1 MDILVS
7 EVQGEM
13 ANQFLQMGDQNTADV
28 KLQLL
33 GQDGVKYEGINPLYL
48 HSHVLTKS
56 EFYKRQLSSDERQLP
71 IEIKVRTSHY
81 GDNYIRCLELMYS
94 SSSQRLLFDSL
105 ALIILLTS
113 CLRDI
118 VQ

>member
-33 GQDGVKYEGINPLYL
+33 DEDGVEYEGIDHLYL
-48 HSHVLTKS
+48 HSQQNLSFTK
-56 EFYKRQLSSDERQLP
+56 
-71 IEIKVRTSHY
+71 
-81 GDNYIRCLELMYS
+81 G
-94 SSSQRLLFDSL
+94 
-105 ALIILLTS
+105 S
-113 CLRDI
+113 CLHTKGSCLLNSL
-118 VQ
+118 